1 MYTKDDIEY
10 VRKIGT
16 RLEVYD
22 GVAYCTAGKLTKDCL
37 EKRGNKI
44 ISKRR
49 SALGKQR
56 FQKKNPFKSE
66 PVSSS
71 SAETVDKP
79 DPVSGPPK
87 TIRRRKRK
95 VRV

>member
-1 MYTKDDIEY
+1 MYTKDGVEY
-10 VRKIGT
+10 VRKTGT
-16 RLEVYD
+16 RQEVWD
-22 GVAYCTAGKLTKDCL
+22 EVAYCTAGKLTKDCL

-49 SALGKQR
+49 SALGKER

-66 PVSSS
+66 PVSQV
-71 SAETVDKP
+71 SAESEEKLDR
-79 DPVSGPPK
+79 VSAPPK